1 MENIKE
7 IQWLSSNYLSEEVR
21 IIDCRYKLGEP
32 HYGKA
37 LFQEAHIPGAVYF
50 DLEDDLSGEI
60 EVHGGR
66 HPLPDIDDF
75 VLKLQKAGITNS
87 TKVIAYDSG
96 EGAFAARCWWMLK
109 YLGHEEAFILNGGF
123 EAWKN
128 EGFEVTSQITEYP
141 AEKYHPVL
149 QPDIAASVEDVRE
162 IAAGESEGLLIDS
175 RARDRYLGRYEPI
188 DKVAGHI
195 PGAVN
200 YEWTDSLKNGS
211 FLSKDDHEKRWSDI
225 EKDETVIVYCG
236 SGVTAAANILSLW
249 TAGYRNAKLYTGS
262 YSDWV
267 SYKEHSVEKEK

>member
-1 MENIKE
+1 MEHIKE
-7 IQWLSSNYLSEEVR
+7 IEWLSSNYLSENVR
-21 IIDCRYKLGEP
+21 ILDCRYKLGEP
-32 HYGKA
+32 HYGKT

-50 DLEDDLSGEI
+50 DLEEDLSGEI
-60 EVHGGR
+60 KVHGGR

-75 VLKLQKAGITNS
+75 VQKLQNAGITNT

-109 YLGHEEAFILNGGF
+109 YLGHKEAFILNGGF

-128 EGFEVTSQITEYP
+128 EGFEVSSEMTEFSP
-141 AEKYHPVL
+141 EEYHPDM
-149 QPDIAASVEDVRE
+149 QADMSAAVEDVRL
-162 IAAGESEGLLIDS
+162 ISDGEAEGRLVDS
-175 RARDRYLGRYEPI
+175 RAKDRYLGRIEPI

-200 YEWTDSLKNGS
+200 YDWTEAFKNGS
-211 FLSKDDHEKRWSDI
+211 FLSKENHQKRWVDI
-225 EKDETVIVYCG
+225 NKDEPIIVYCG

-249 TAGYRNAKLYTGS
+249 TAGYKNAKLYTGS

-267 SYKEHSVEKEK
+267 SYEENSVETE